1 MFVTLIG
8 KDQFS
13 KDKRIE
19 KFLSE
24 TLGDRISDPMAKQV
38 LYATDTNIASISD
51 VIIEACDSV
60 SMFSPEQVIVVRKA
74 EALKTDDMKALAK
87 WLPHA
92 ASGKLLFDF
101 ESLLASSELYKALAK
116 VGKVEKFD
124 VPKQYEMADWI
135 SAVVPT
141 HFNKAI
147 EPAASQ
153 YLAEAL
159 GNDTKLVSE
168 EVEKI
173 ILYAPDCKKITL
185 DLVKTMVVSQRDIP
199 TYEIEGFFGMQD
211 AKAYVQKLNELLNSG
226 VDAIRISNTLY
237 NYALSLLNY
246 GSLTAKGVSPEEAAK
261 KIGKNYYMFVKKGQ
275 AAECCRRWRK
285 PLLVRVLRRLADLNY
300 EMKSGKCP
308 TRMSQELA
316 LAALVVR

>member
-101 ESLLASSELYKALAK
+101 ETLLASSELYKALAK

-141 HFNKAI
+141 HFSKAI

-199 TYEIEGFFGMQD
+199 TYEIEGFFGI
-211 AKAYVQKLNELLNSG
+211 
-226 VDAIRISNTLY
+226 DAIRISNTLY

-300 EMKSGKCP
+300 EIKSGKCP

>member
-74 EALKTDDMKALAK
+74 EAMKADDCKAIAK
-87 WLPHA
+87 WIPHA
-92 ASGKLLFDF
+92 ASGKVLFDF
-101 ESLLASSELYKALAK
+101 ETLLASSELYKALSK
-116 VGKVEKFD
+116 VCKVEKYD

-147 EPAASQ
+147 
-153 YLAEAL
+153 
-159 GNDTKLVSE
+159 
-168 EVEKI
+168 
-173 ILYAPDCKKITL
+173 
-185 DLVKTMVVSQRDIP
+185 
-199 TYEIEGFFGMQD
+199 
-211 AKAYVQKLNELLNSG
+211 
-226 VDAIRISNTLY
+226 
-237 NYALSLLNY
+237 
-246 GSLTAKGVSPEEAAK
+246 
-261 KIGKNYYMFVKKGQ
+261 
-275 AAECCRRWRK
+275 
-285 PLLVRVLRRLADLNY
+285 
-300 EMKSGKCP
+300 
-308 TRMSQELA
+308 
-316 LAALVVR
+316 

>member
-24 TLGDRISDPMAKQV
+24 TLGDRVSDPMAKQV

-60 SMFSPEQVIVVRKA
+60 SMFAPEQVIVVRKA
-74 EALKTDDMKALAK
+74 EALKADDTKALAK

-101 ESLLASSELYKALAK
+101 ETLLASSELYKALAK
-116 VGKVEKFD
+116 AGKVEKYD

-135 SAVVPT
+135 AAVVPT
-141 HFNKAI
+141 HFSKAI
-147 EPAASQ
+147 EPAACQ
-153 YLAEAL
+153 YLSEAL
-159 GNDTKLVSE
+159 GCDTKLVSE

-173 ILYAPDCKKITL
+173 ILYQPDCKKITL

-199 TYEIEGFFGMQD
+199 TYEIEGFFGMRNAQ
-211 AKAYVQKLNELLNSG
+211 AYVQKLNELLNSG
-226 VDAIRISNTLY
+226 VDANRIVNTLY
-237 NYALSLLNY
+237 NYALTLLNFA
-246 GSLTAKGVSPEEAAK
+246 SLTAKGMSQEEAAK
-261 KIGKNYYMFVKKGQ
+261 KLGKNFYMFCKKGQ
-275 AAECCRRWRK
+275 ASECCRRWGK
-285 PLLVRVLRRLADLNY
+285 PLLVRILRRLADLNY
-300 EMKSGKCP
+300 EMKSGKCS
-308 TRMSQELA
+308 TRISQELA

>member
-1 MFVTLIG
+1 MIVSLIG
-8 KDQFS
+8 KDDFS
-13 KDKRIE
+13 KEARIE
-19 KFLSE
+19 QFLE
-24 TLGDRISDPMAKQV
+24 EALGDRKDDPMSRQI
-38 LYATDTNIASISD
+38 LFATDTNIPSIAD
-51 VIIEACDSV
+51 AVITACDSV
-60 SMFSPEQVIVVRKA
+60 SMFSPEQVVVVRKG
-74 EALKTDDMKALAK
+74 EALKADDSRALAK
-87 WLPHA
+87 WLSHNPQC
-92 ASGKLLFDF
+92 KLLLEF
-101 ESLLASSELYKALAK
+101 EKLDARGELFKALKGA
-116 VGKVEKFD
+116 GDIEKFEE
-124 VPKQYEMADWI
+124 PKQYKMAEWI
-135 SAVVPT
+135 EAAIPS
-141 HFNKAI
+141 HFKKAI
-147 EPAASQ
+147 DKDACR

-159 GNDTKLVSE
+159 GTDTKLVCE
-168 EVEKI
+168 EVEKV
-173 ILYAPDCKKITL
+173 LLFAPDCKKITL

-199 TYEIEGFFGMQD
+199 TYEIEGFFGMQN

-300 EMKSGKCP
+300 EIKSGKCP

>member
-101 ESLLASSELYKALAK
+101 ETLLASSELYKALAK

-185 DLVKTMVVSQRDIP
+185 DLVN
-199 TYEIEGFFGMQD
+199 GMQN

-300 EMKSGKCP
+300 EIKSGKCP

>member
-60 SMFSPEQVIVVRKA
+60 SMFSPEQVIVA
-74 EALKTDDMKALAK
+74 
-87 WLPHA
+87 HS

-101 ESLLASSELYKALAK
+101 ETLLASSELYKALAK

-199 TYEIEGFFGMQD
+199 TYEIEGFFGMQN

-300 EMKSGKCP
+300 EIKSGKCP

>member
-101 ESLLASSELYKALAK
+101 ETLLASSELYKALAK

-135 SAVVPT
+135 SAVIPT

-153 YLAEAL
+153 F

-199 TYEIEGFFGMQD
+199 TYEIEGFFGMQN

-246 GSLTAKGVSPEEAAK
+246 GSLTAKGISPEEAAK

-300 EMKSGKCP
+300 EIKSGKCP